1 MSVCSIMADVA
12 TRLRQIDVTRRLW
25 SLDLADGPDFVVLN
39 DASKSL
45 GVYPEWL
52 TTAKYD
58 ADVLSEAI
66 EAAEALGL

>member
-1 MSVCSIMADVA
+1 M
-12 TRLRQIDVTRRLW
+12 TRRLW